1 MRLKRRVFKVVGV
14 VHPDDRIT
22 RVFEF
27 FILSLIALNV
37 AAFIVQT
44 VKSVYSASPV
54 AFQSFEFASVAVFT
68 IEYVLRVWSCT
79 VSPGYAGAIRGRLR
93 FMLTPL
99 AIIDLVAILP
109 FYLPLASTNLLFLRS
124 VRLFRFLRIA
134 KAARYSKALQAFGA
148 VISRKKEQL
157 VVAFVLLSLAL
168 VFASSVMYFAE
179 SEAQPEYFS
188 SIPAAMWW
196 ALETLTTVGYG
207 DVYPVTTLG
216 KLVASAVAILGIGVF
231 ALPTAIIG
239 SGFVEEF
246 QERHSRQGICPH
258 CGKGIPRRS

>member
-1 MRLKRRVFKVVGV
+1 MRLKRSVYEVLGV
-14 VHPDDRIT
+14 VHPDDRLT

-54 AFQSFEFASVAVFT
+54 AFQSFEFASVVVFT

-109 FYLPLASTNLLFLRS
+109 FYLPLASTNL
-124 VRLFRFLRIA
+124 
-134 KAARYSKALQAFGA
+134 
-148 VISRKKEQL
+148 
-157 VVAFVLLSLAL
+157 
-168 VFASSVMYFAE
+168 
-179 SEAQPEYFS
+179 
-188 SIPAAMWW
+188 
-196 ALETLTTVGYG
+196 
-207 DVYPVTTLG
+207 
-216 KLVASAVAILGIGVF
+216 
-231 ALPTAIIG
+231 
-239 SGFVEEF
+239 
-246 QERHSRQGICPH
+246 
-258 CGKGIPRRS
+258 